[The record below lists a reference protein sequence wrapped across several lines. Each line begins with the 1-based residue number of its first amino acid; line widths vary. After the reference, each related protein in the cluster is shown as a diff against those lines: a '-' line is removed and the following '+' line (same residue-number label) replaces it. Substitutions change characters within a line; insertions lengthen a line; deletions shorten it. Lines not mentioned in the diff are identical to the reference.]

1 MTKNVLKK
9 FVPMTVYVHMI
20 FYNTYIKTK
29 LGGYEVGM
37 KAEDKSERI
46 LSIYSRLKMG
56 KIINKTE
63 EASNYGVA
71 SRTIQRDIADIQ
83 NFLQNCENTTGEIQE
98 IVFDKGKGGYRLE
111 TKYHR
116 NLDPQ
121 EILAVGKVLL
131 ESRALMKTEMF
142 PIINKILE
150 LCSDEKD
157 KKMIRD
163 VLGNEMH
170 HYIELHHGKKLL
182 DILWILEQAVMNQ
195 KYVKIHYKKM
205 KNQEMVERKIKP
217 VGIMFSEFYFYLT
230 AFIDDIDKENE
241 FQNPE
246 DTFPTI
252 YRVDRLETIEVL
264 NEHFSVPYAERFEE
278 GEFRKRI
285 QFMYGGR
292 LQKIKFKYTG
302 ADVDAVLDRIPT
314 AEIISKEKDG
324 IIIGAEVFGQGV
336 DMWIRSQGEMIN
348 VIERR

>member
-1 MTKNVLKK
+1 
-9 FVPMTVYVHMI
+9 MI
-20 FYNTYIKTK
+20 
-29 LGGYEVGM
+29 
-37 KAEDKSERI
+37 AEDKSERI
-46 LSIYSRLKMG
+46 LSIYSRLKAG
-56 KIINKTE
+56 KIINKLD
-63 EASNYGVA
+63 EASQYGVA
-71 SRTIQRDIADIQ
+71 PRTIQRDIADIQ

-98 IVFDKGKGGYRLE
+98 IVFDKKKGGYRLE
-111 TKYHR
+111 TKYHS
-116 NLDPQ
+116 NLEPQ
-121 EILAVGKVLL
+121 EILAVGKILL
-131 ESRALMKTEMF
+131 ESRALMKTELF
-142 PIINKILE
+142 PIIYKMLG

-205 KNQEMVERKIKP
+205 KKQEMVERKVKP
-217 VGIMFSEFYFYLT
+217 VGIMFSDFYFYMT

-246 DTFPTI
+246 DTYPTI
-252 YRVDRLETIEVL
+252 YRVDRLEELEVL

-285 QFMYGGR
+285 QFMYGGE

-302 ADVDAVLDRIPT
+302 TDVDAILDRIPT

>member
-142 PIINKILE
+142 PIINKILG

-170 HYIELHHGKKLL
+170 HYIELQHGKKLL
-182 DILWILEQAVMNQ
+182 DILWILEQAVVSQSFIEICYRKMTTQ
-195 KYVKIHYKKM
+195 ELVK
-205 KNQEMVERKIKP
+205 RKVKP
-217 VGIMFSEFYFYLT
+217 VGIMFSEFYFYMT
-230 AFIDDIDKENE
+230 AYIDGIDKKKD
-241 FQNPE
+241 FKNPE
-246 DTFPTI
+246 DTYPTI
-252 YRVDRLETIEVL
+252 YRIDRLEDIQL
-264 NEHFSVPYAERFEE
+264 LDEHFSIPYAERFEE
-278 GEFRKRI
+278 GEFRKRV
-285 QFMYGGR
+285 QFMYGGN
-292 LQKIKFKYTG
+292 LKKVKFEYSGT
-302 ADVDAVLDRIPT
+302 DINAVLDRLPT
-314 AEIISKEKDG
+314 AEIIDFKNGVYTVK
-324 IIIGAEVFGQGV
+324 AEVFGEGI
-336 DMWIRSQGEMIN
+336 DMWMRSQGDKIKQM
-348 VIERR
+348 

>member
-1 MTKNVLKK
+1 
-9 FVPMTVYVHMI
+9 MI
-20 FYNTYIKTK
+20 
-29 LGGYEVGM
+29 
-37 KAEDKSERI
+37 AEDKSERI
-46 LSIYSRLKMG
+46 LSIYSRLKAG
-56 KIINKTE
+56 KVINKLD
-63 EASNYGVA
+63 EASQYGVA
-71 SRTIQRDIADIQ
+71 PRTIQRDIADIQ

-98 IVFDKGKGGYRLE
+98 IVFDKKKGGYRLE
-111 TKYHR
+111 TKYHS
-116 NLDPQ
+116 NLEPQ
-121 EILAVGKVLL
+121 EILAVGKILL
-131 ESRALMKTEMF
+131 ESRALMKTELF
-142 PIINKILE
+142 PIIYKMLG

-182 DILWILEQAVMNQ
+182 EILWKLEQAVATQ
-195 KYVKIHYKKM
+195 TYIVISYKKSTTH
-205 KNQEMVERKIKP
+205 EVVERKVKP
-217 VGIMFSEFYFYLT
+217 VGIMFSEFYFYMT

-241 FQNPE
+241 FKNP
-246 DTFPTI
+246 DDPYPTI
-252 YRVDRLETIEVL
+252 YRVDRLEEIKVL

-285 QFMYGGR
+285 QFMYGGK

-302 ADVDAVLDRIPT
+302 TDVDAILDRIPT